1 MLKEIVKSAGMTTAD
16 ERVYKMQAAM
26 LEMKLLD
33 LLKEVRNVSAT
44 SSNAQQTGPR
54 GADPDVMHP
63 KSQLQF
69 EDLAKALEEE
79 GVPLKRPVFLSEK
92 PQQF

>member
-1 MLKEIVKSAGMTTAD
+1 
-16 ERVYKMQAAM
+16 
-26 LEMKLLD
+26 
-33 LLKEVRNVSAT
+33 
-44 SSNAQQTGPR
+44 
-54 GADPDVMHP
+54 MHP

-92 PQQF
+92 P